1 MPKPNRFGSPR
12 FDPPGHAV
20 ERLRKLAFG
29 KAPFKG
35 QVTGMKERRLFSKE
49 ERQGCCARLRPLF
62 LLLFLI
68 WVLWLL
74 RGLARL
80 CRLAGRERERRKN
93 TNVPSW
99 AYRQPDPLIYCQTE
113 LMAQGLAVT
122 WDNPDIHLE
131 LASAP
136 GTPVDSAT
144 LNPDTD
150 YVVVARIWNGST
162 TAPAVDLPVHVSY
175 LEFGIA
181 TISHDIALTTVDLAV
196 KGAAGCPAF
205 ARVPWHTPATP
216 GHYCVQVALIWSDD
230 ANPGNN
236 LGQEN
241 TNVMA
246 LNSPHAAFQFP
257 LRNPAERARL
267 LRLEI
272 DNYRIPD
279 PIVCPPDAS
288 DRELEEHRRVMLARH
303 QRSAWAI
310 PEGWQVIVEPH
321 EVQLEAGATAMIS
334 VDITSP
340 DGFRGRGVFNVNAF
354 DGPDLLGGVTLYVD
368 GSG

>member
-1 MPKPNRFGSPR
+1 M
-12 FDPPGHAV
+12 
-20 ERLRKLAFG
+20 
-29 KAPFKG
+29 
-35 QVTGMKERRLFSKE
+35 
-49 ERQGCCARLRPLF
+49 LF
-62 LLLFLI
+62 LFWL
-68 WVLWLL
+68 LWLL

-93 TNVPSW
+93 QNVPTW
-99 AYRQPDPLIYCQTE
+99 AYRQPDPLIYSQTE

-131 LASAP
+131 LASTP
-136 GTPVDSAT
+136 GTPVASHA
-144 LNPDTD
+144 LNADTD

-162 TAPAVDLPVHVSY
+162 TAPVVDLPVKVSY

-181 TISHDIALTTVDLAV
+181 TISHDIAMTSVDLAV

-216 GHYCVQVALIWSDD
+216 GHYCLQVELIWSDD

-241 TNVMA
+241 TTVLA
-246 LNSPHAAFQFP
+246 LNSPHAATQFP
-257 LRNPAERARL
+257 VRNPAERARL
-267 LRLEI
+267 VRLEI

-288 DRELEEHRRVMLARH
+288 DRALEAHRRAMLTRH
-303 QRSAWAI
+303 QRSAWTI
-310 PEGWQVIVEPH
+310 PEGWQVVVEPR
-321 EVQLEAGATAMIS
+321 EVNLEAGATAMIS
-334 VDITSP
+334 VDITAP
-340 DGFRGRGVFNVNAF
+340 DGFRGREVLNVNAF
-354 DGPDLLGGVTLYVD
+354 DGPELIGGVTLYVD
-368 GSG
+368 GNG